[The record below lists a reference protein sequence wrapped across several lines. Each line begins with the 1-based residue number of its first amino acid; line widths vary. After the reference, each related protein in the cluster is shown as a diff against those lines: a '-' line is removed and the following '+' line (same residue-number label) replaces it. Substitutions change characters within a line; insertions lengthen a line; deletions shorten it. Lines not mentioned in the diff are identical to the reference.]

1 VMFEAAIGLDEIR
14 RFLEQV
20 FETQE
25 RADTLIERVFVGDHS
40 MIRSPEGA
48 IRSKGAASGNDGQPI
63 LFDKFLLF

>member
-1 VMFEAAIGLDEIR
+1 MFEATVSLDEIR

-40 MIRSPEGA
+40 RIRAPQGVYKVDGGCLW
-48 IRSKGAASGNDGQPI
+48 RWWAAD
-63 LFDKFLLF
+63 LVR